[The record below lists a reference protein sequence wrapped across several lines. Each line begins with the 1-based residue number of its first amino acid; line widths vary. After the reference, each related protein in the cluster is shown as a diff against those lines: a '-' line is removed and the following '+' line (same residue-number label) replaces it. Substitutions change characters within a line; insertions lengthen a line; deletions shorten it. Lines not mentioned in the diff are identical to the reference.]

1 MLRIDRNLHA
11 NLSRFKMMMEG
22 SVVDPDYLQP
32 MVEELGKYALKSC
45 PLNVP
50 QSYVAEL
57 HRACLGALLFPKEA
71 REQYGCPV
79 FAVARSTSLQY
90 LSGFDGMSI
99 SPSQWRDLYAAVDA
113 EIHDRRDGEAPA
125 PDFSKRAGDF
135 DSAVALFHDSRL
147 SEFVAEVDQ
156 VGVLQTL
163 ASHFVRRAQS
173 DDPVD
178 SALLRLALATA
189 MHAADVDV
197 VAVCSLVHVASMV
210 QAKGVTREVAEALV
224 NAILGVAKDVYQHA
238 SGLTPFHAVASA
250 IAHLIVIRRECGC
263 TYGKIHEKRP
273 YTYLRELDGDGNVAE
288 ESGQRTALE
297 QLFLT
302 SVRTYDEVIKEPVE
316 LVPPPY
322 YDAKLVELP
331 GARKGRDRVPQVRT
345 SHASPHNG
353 NALPRDGRLYAA
365 VKEALRGIPISN
377 VFKEGEGQSSVYWV
391 WSRSHVCKNV
401 DRAHANNNVWFEIT
415 RNGVFQ
421 RCFDDECRGFRSEP
435 SPIPYEVSVRL
446 FSTTT
451 PESGA
456 KRESAMTTAAL
467 RLAYLVSY
475 DPTKAATGKR
485 ARSRKGARDE

>member
-50 QSYVAEL
+50 QS
-57 HRACLGALLFPKEA
+57 
-71 REQYGCPV
+71 
-79 FAVARSTSLQY
+79 
-90 LSGFDGMSI
+90 
-99 SPSQWRDLYAAVDA
+99 DLYAAVDA

-250 IAHLIVIRRECGC
+250 IAHLIVVNG
-263 TYGKIHEKRP
+263 
-273 YTYLRELDGDGNVAE
+273 
-288 ESGQRTALE
+288 
-297 QLFLT
+297 
-302 SVRTYDEVIKEPVE
+302 
-316 LVPPPY
+316 
-322 YDAKLVELP
+322 
-331 GARKGRDRVPQVRT
+331 
-345 SHASPHNG
+345 PH
-353 NALPRDGRLYAA
+353 
-365 VKEALRGIPISN
+365 
-377 VFKEGEGQSSVYWV
+377 
-391 WSRSHVCKNV
+391 
-401 DRAHANNNVWFEIT
+401 
-415 RNGVFQ
+415 
-421 RCFDDECRGFRSEP
+421 
-435 SPIPYEVSVRL
+435 
-446 FSTTT
+446 
-451 PESGA
+451 
-456 KRESAMTTAAL
+456 ESAMNL
-467 RLAYLVSY
+467 DLL
-475 DPTKAATGKR
+475 
-485 ARSRKGARDE
+485 

>member
-1 MLRIDRNLHA
+1 
-11 NLSRFKMMMEG
+11 MMMEG

-250 IAHLIVIRRECGC
+250 IAHLIVVNG
-263 TYGKIHEKRP
+263 
-273 YTYLRELDGDGNVAE
+273 
-288 ESGQRTALE
+288 
-297 QLFLT
+297 
-302 SVRTYDEVIKEPVE
+302 
-316 LVPPPY
+316 
-322 YDAKLVELP
+322 
-331 GARKGRDRVPQVRT
+331 
-345 SHASPHNG
+345 PH
-353 NALPRDGRLYAA
+353 
-365 VKEALRGIPISN
+365 
-377 VFKEGEGQSSVYWV
+377 
-391 WSRSHVCKNV
+391 
-401 DRAHANNNVWFEIT
+401 
-415 RNGVFQ
+415 
-421 RCFDDECRGFRSEP
+421 
-435 SPIPYEVSVRL
+435 
-446 FSTTT
+446 
-451 PESGA
+451 
-456 KRESAMTTAAL
+456 ESAMNL
-467 RLAYLVSY
+467 DLL
-475 DPTKAATGKR
+475 
-485 ARSRKGARDE
+485 